1 MNEMKRILVVEDDAY
16 ILELIEEFLKAQQ
29 YEVVSRIDGMSGLEV
44 ALQEDFDLVLLD
56 AMLPQLDGF
65 SVCKMI
71 RNKKEV
77 PIIMLTALQEE
88 QDQIRAFEHLAD
100 DFISKPFSFNV
111 LMKRIEALL
120 RRSQP
125 LQQANVLQCGGI
137 IINRDAYTLT
147 YEDEI
152 IECTVKEFDLL
163 VYLLENL
170 GKVLTRDQII
180 DHVWGYDY
188 YADSRIVDA
197 HIKNLR
203 KKLPIDCIKTI
214 KGVGYTIDQ
223 TVCT

>member
-1 MNEMKRILVVEDDAY
+1 MKRILVIEDDAY

-29 YEVVSRIDGMSGLEV
+29 YEVESRTDGVSGLET

-71 RNKKEV
+71 RSKKDI

-88 QDQIRAFEHLAD
+88 QDQIKAFENLAD

-125 LQQANVLQCGGI
+125 TQQAAILQCGGI

-147 YEDEI
+147 YEDGN
-152 IECTVKEFDLL
+152 IECTVKEFELL
-163 VYLLENL
+163 VYLLENV

-180 DHVWGYDY
+180 DHIWGYDY

>member
-1 MNEMKRILVVEDDAY
+1 MKRILVVEDDAY

>member
-1 MNEMKRILVVEDDAY
+1 MTRILVIEDDSY
-16 ILELIEEFLKAQQ
+16 ILELLEEFLKAQN
-29 YEVVSRIDGMSGLEV
+29 YEVVSCMDGVSGLET
-44 ALQEDFDLVLLD
+44 ALADEFDLILLD
-56 AMLPQLDGF
+56 VMLPNLDGF

-88 QDQIRAFEHLAD
+88 QDQIKAFENLAD

-120 RRSQP
+120 RRAQP
-125 LQQANVLQCGGI
+125 LQQANILQCGGI
-137 IINRDAYTLT
+137 IVNRDAYMLT
-147 YEDEI
+147 YENEQ
-152 IECTVKEFDLL
+152 IECTVKEFELF
-163 VYLLENL
+163 VYLLENI
-170 GKVLTRDQII
+170 GKVLTRDQMI
-180 DHVWGYDY
+180 DHIWGYDY

-223 TVCT
+223 AVCT

>member
-1 MNEMKRILVVEDDAY
+1 MTRILVVEDDMY

-29 YEVVSRIDGMSGLEV
+29 YEVVSKTDGISGLET
-44 ALQEDFDLVLLD
+44 AIQEEFDLVLLD
-56 AMLPQLDGF
+56 VMLPQLDGF

-71 RNKKEV
+71 RNKKDV

-88 QDQIRAFEHLAD
+88 QDQIRGFENLAD

-111 LMKRIEALL
+111 LIKRIEALL

-125 LQQANVLQCGGI
+125 LQQTNVLQCGGI
-137 IINRDAYTLT
+137 IVNRDAYTLT
-147 YEDEI
+147 YENDQ
-152 IECTVKEFDLL
+152 IECTVKEFDLF

-223 TVCT
+223 AIYT

>member
-1 MNEMKRILVVEDDAY
+1 MTRILVVEDDMY

-29 YEVVSRIDGMSGLEV
+29 YEVVSKTDGISGLET
-44 ALQEDFDLVLLD
+44 AIQEEFDLVLLD
-56 AMLPQLDGF
+56 VMLPQLDGF

-71 RNKKEV
+71 RNKKDV

-88 QDQIRAFEHLAD
+88 QDQIRGFENLAD

-111 LMKRIEALL
+111 LIKRIEALL

-125 LQQANVLQCGGI
+125 LHQTNVLQCGGI
-137 IINRDAYTLT
+137 IVNRDAYTLT
-147 YEDEI
+147 YENNQ
-152 IECTVKEFDLL
+152 IECTVKEFDLF

-223 TVCT
+223 AIYT

>member
-1 MNEMKRILVVEDDAY
+1 MKRILVVEDDAY

-44 ALQEDFDLVLLD
+44 ALQDDFDLVLLD

>member
-1 MNEMKRILVVEDDAY
+1 MKRILVVEDDAY

-77 PIIMLTALQEE
+77 PIIMLTALQED

>member
-1 MNEMKRILVVEDDAY
+1 MARILVIEDDIY

-29 YEVVSRIDGMSGLEV
+29 YEVVSKTDGMSGLET
-44 ALQEDFDLVLLD
+44 ALQEHFDLVLLD
-56 AMLPQLDGF
+56 VMLPQLDGF

-88 QDQIRAFEHLAD
+88 QDQVRGFENLAD

-111 LMKRIEALL
+111 LIKRIEALL

-125 LQQANVLQCGGI
+125 LQKTNILQCGGI
-137 IINRDAYTLT
+137 IVNRDAYTLT
-147 YEDEI
+147 YQDI
-152 IECTVKEFDLL
+152 QIECTVKEFDLF

-203 KKLPIDCIKTI
+203 KKLPLDCIKTI

-223 TVCT
+223 AICT

>member
-1 MNEMKRILVVEDDAY
+1 MKRILVVEDDAY

-29 YEVVSRIDGMSGLEV
+29 YEVVSRTDGMSGLET
-44 ALQEDFDLVLLD
+44 ALQEEFDLVLLD

-88 QDQIRAFEHLAD
+88 QDQLRAFENLAD

-125 LQQANVLQCGGI
+125 LQQANVLVCGGI
-137 IINRDAYTLT
+137 VINRDAYTLS
-147 YEDEI
+147 YADEF

-180 DHVWGYDY
+180 DHIWGYDY

>member
-1 MNEMKRILVVEDDAY
+1 MKRILVVEDDAY

-29 YEVVSRIDGMSGLEV
+29 YEVVSRTDGMSGLET
-44 ALQEDFDLVLLD
+44 ALQEEFDLVLLD

-88 QDQIRAFEHLAD
+88 QDQLRAFENLAD

-125 LQQANVLQCGGI
+125 LQQANVLVCGGI
-137 IINRDAYTLT
+137 VINRDAYTLS
-147 YEDEI
+147 YEDEF

-180 DHVWGYDY
+180 DHIWGYDY

>member
-1 MNEMKRILVVEDDAY
+1 MTRILVVEDDMY

-29 YEVVSRIDGMSGLEV
+29 YEVVSKTDGISGLETV
-44 ALQEDFDLVLLD
+44 IQEEFDLVLLD
-56 AMLPQLDGF
+56 VMLPQLDGF

-71 RNKKEV
+71 RNKKDV

-88 QDQIRAFEHLAD
+88 QDQIRGFENLAD

-111 LMKRIEALL
+111 LIKRIEALL

-125 LQQANVLQCGGI
+125 LQQTNVLQCGGI
-137 IINRDAYTLT
+137 IVNRDAYTLT
-147 YEDEI
+147 YENDQ
-152 IECTVKEFDLL
+152 IECTVKEFDLF

-223 TVCT
+223 AIYT